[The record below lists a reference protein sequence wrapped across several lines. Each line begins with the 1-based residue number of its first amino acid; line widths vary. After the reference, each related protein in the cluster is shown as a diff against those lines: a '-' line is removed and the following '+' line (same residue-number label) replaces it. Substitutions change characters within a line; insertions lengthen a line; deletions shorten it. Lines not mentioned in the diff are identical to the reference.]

1 MGIKCHVFIDH
12 DQTGEPYTF
21 PAVPRTG
28 DDIQIE
34 QQGNPRRLRV
44 DGVLFV
50 AQGTYENMSDG
61 DVQIHASTREES

>member
-1 MGIKCHVFIDH
+1 MGIKCQVFIGH
-12 DQTGEPYTF
+12 DQTGEQYTF

-28 DDIQIE
+28 DEIQIE
-34 QQGNPRRLRV
+34 QRGSPLRLKV

-61 DVQIHASTREES
+61 DVQIHASTAQES